1 MKRYP
6 TSSLYTIQTTPGIFW
21 QDGQR
26 LTCFI
31 NRLEAEVQAL
41 ALNKQDSLNSKSPKY
56 EVCEL
61 PVLSFLRQT
70 FQYPALQ
77 LYIACG
83 YRIPNQSFS
92 NPDLQQIPQQIKPIT
107 PTQPQPFIVP
117 FQLLKTDSPNQLDA
131 SYYLSWWHDTQE
143 PYDCIYQKLLAINK
157 LKQKEL
163 EKLTNQFFAQINS
176 AHGLIDTMNYFPYL
190 LLIPKRTPYQPHGCW
205 LDCSHDW

>member
-1 MKRYP
+1 MKHYP
-6 TSSLYTIQTTPGIFW
+6 TSSLYTIQTAPGIFW
-21 QDGQR
+21 QDDRR

-41 ALNKQDSLNSKSPKY
+41 ALNEQGSFNSKSPKY

-83 YRIPNQSFS
+83 YWIPKSFNS
-92 NPDLQQIPQQIKPIT
+92 PDLQQIPQQIKPIT

-117 FQLLKTDSPNQLDA
+117 FQLLETNSSNQLDV
-131 SYYLSWWHDTQE
+131 SYYLSWWQDTQE
-143 PYDCIYQKLLAINK
+143 SYDRIHQKLLAINK

-163 EKLTNQFFAQINS
+163 EKLTNQFFAQINR

-190 LLIPKRTPYQPHGCW
+190 LLMPKRTPYQPHGC
-205 LDCSHDW
+205 